1 MKHKTQK
8 EMESL
13 LDSYKSY
20 SGTQKDFC
28 IAHGIKANQLHYW
41 RQKLS
46 KKKRLTKSNK
56 FISLK
61 IESTELPTQIEIS
74 YPNGNILR
82 LPANTTVSIVA
93 QLLQL
98 SY

>member
-13 LDSYKSY
+13 LESYKSY

-28 IAHGIKANQLHYW
+28 AVHGIKANQLHYW

-46 KKKRLTKSNK
+46 KKIRHAKSNK
-56 FISLK
+56 FIPLK
-61 IESTELPTQIEIS
+61 IESVELSTQIEIS

-82 LPANTTVSIVA
+82 LPANTTINIVA
-93 QLLQL
+93 QLLQI
-98 SY
+98 SN

>member
-13 LDSYKSY
+13 LEFYKSY

-28 IAHGIKANQLHYW
+28 AVHGIKANQLHYW
-41 RQKLS
+41 RQKIS
-46 KKKRLTKSNK
+46 RERELTKSNK
-56 FISLK
+56 FIPLK
-61 IESTELPTQIEIS
+61 IESTELSTPIEIS

-93 QLLQL
+93 QLLQINN
-98 SY
+98 